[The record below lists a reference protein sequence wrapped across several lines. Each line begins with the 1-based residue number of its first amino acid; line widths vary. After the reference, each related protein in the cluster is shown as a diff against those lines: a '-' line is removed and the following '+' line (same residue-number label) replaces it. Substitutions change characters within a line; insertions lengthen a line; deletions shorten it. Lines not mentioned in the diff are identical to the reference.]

1 MDAAEELFSTY
12 GVEAVSIRS
21 VEAAAGLAPAAV
33 HYHFRSK
40 DRLLKAVVLR
50 RGKAVARRAGELLDA
65 LAAEGTT
72 PPTQA
77 VVKALATP
85 YLELLQCDPEGGLRW
100 ARLMARLVLAQDP
113 RLRRLNAGP
122 DGLEQRFWRF
132 VRRAFPG
139 VPEQLL
145 ETAWSISFNI
155 LMLMLGKSD
164 TWAVSAGAQDGGRI
178 SKTAVDTLVEFVA
191 SGFAVVM
198 AAKRGTPTRN
208 CNRTVK
214 ARGVR
219 R

>member
-12 GVEAVSIRS
+12 GVEGVSIRS
-21 VEAAAGLAPAAV
+21 IEAAAGLAPAAV

-50 RGKAVARRAGELLDA
+50 RGKAVARRAGELLDT
-65 LAAEGTT
+65 LAAGG
-72 PPTQA
+72 PPPATQE

-85 YLELLQCDPEGGLRW
+85 YLELLQRDPVGGLRW

-164 TWAVSAGAQDGGRI
+164 TWAVSPGAHSKGQI
-178 SKTAVDTLVEFVA
+178 SKTAVDTLVDFVA

-198 AAKRGTPTRN
+198 AAKNGSPPRSRGRAA
-208 CNRTVK
+208 K
-214 ARGVR
+214 ARAGR

>member
-1 MDAAEELFSTY
+1 MDAAEELFSTC
-12 GVEAVSIRS
+12 GVEGVSIRS

-40 DRLLKAVVLR
+40 DRLLTAVVLR
-50 RGKAVARRAGELLDA
+50 RGKAVARRAGELLDT
-65 LAAEGTT
+65 LAAEKTT
-72 PPTQA
+72 PPTQE
-77 VVKALATP
+77 VVEALATP
-85 YLELLQCDPEGGLRW
+85 YLELLQRDPVGGLRW

-164 TWAVSAGAQDGGRI
+164 TWAVSPGAQDKGQI

-198 AAKRGTPTRN
+198 AAKSAAPARQCGRAAT
-208 CNRTVK
+208 
-214 ARGVR
+214 ARGAR